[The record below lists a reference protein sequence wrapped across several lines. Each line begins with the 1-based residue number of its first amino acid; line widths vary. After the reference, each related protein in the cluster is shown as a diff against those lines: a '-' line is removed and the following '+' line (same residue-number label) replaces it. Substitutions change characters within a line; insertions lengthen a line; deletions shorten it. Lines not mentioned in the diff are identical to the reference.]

1 MAVSRQR
8 HVHCDWGALFLPV
21 EQNERAQAIGALVES
36 QQRFRL
42 AVGVITDNVG
52 EIPQK
57 ADTLTFAIPPMP
69 PSDRA
74 SSISI
79 YKNFEDNPGLS
90 RTRIIGQA

>member
-1 MAVSRQR
+1 MFTAT
-8 HVHCDWGALFLPV
+8 GAPSFSPSN
-21 EQNERAQAIGALVES
+21 NERAQAIGALVES

-79 YKNFEDNPGLS
+79 YESFEDNPGLS